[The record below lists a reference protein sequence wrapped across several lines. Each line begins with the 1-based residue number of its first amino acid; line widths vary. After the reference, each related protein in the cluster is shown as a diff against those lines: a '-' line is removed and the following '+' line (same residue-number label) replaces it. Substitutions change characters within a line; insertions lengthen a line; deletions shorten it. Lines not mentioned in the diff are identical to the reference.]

1 MAAPIRIGDL
11 LKDKGFIGD
20 EHIRYALQVQKVT
33 KEKLGQVLTRT
44 GLVSEYDLVYT
55 VAQQLGLEYVN
66 LNRIQPDFQLL
77 KRFNRN
83 TCLAQRVFPYA
94 VDGDQVVV
102 AISDVP
108 DAKNEQFILRATGMK
123 PTWVMAEESRVIAS
137 IYNFFYFLDN
147 PVEKLMEREVG
158 IIAADTSRTVSPD
171 TLINYLLLLAVKNR
185 TTDIHLR
192 PMAQGIAV
200 AFRVDGVLSNVA
212 FFPPQLMRVITSIK
226 LVGGM
231 DIAEQRLPQD
241 GRWTANLLERRYDI
255 RVSTVVTP
263 FGENV
268 VMRLLSQER
277 ASFSLPA
284 LGFME
289 DDVATMTRILDEPFG
304 IVIMCGP
311 TGSGKSTTLV
321 AGLTSL
327 DLLGKNVLT
336 VENPIEYVVPLARQ
350 TQINPAAGY
359 DFADAMRYFL
369 RHDPDVI
376 LIGEMRDVETAKT
389 ALTAATTGHLVLTT
403 LHSNTSLGSIPRLQG
418 LEMDTEMLAE
428 SLIAVVAQR
437 LVRTVCPHCK
447 EEYIPSQDDLAYM
460 GVSAEQAGKLTR
472 GTGCEMCNQTGYL
485 GRTLVYEIMV
495 VDREVRQLLERS
507 ADLTDVEETLQ
518 RKGFRTMF
526 DIGVI
531 KTLDGVTTVEELQRV
546 LGRTRY

>member
-33 KEKLGQVLTRT
+33 REKLGQVLTRT

-94 VDGDQVVV
+94 VEGDRVVT

-192 PMAQGIAV
+192 PMSQGIAV

-212 FFPPQLMRVITSIK
+212 FFPPQLMRLITTIK

-277 ASFSLPA
+277 ASFSMAA
-284 LGFME
+284 LGFLDE
-289 DDVATMTRILDEPFG
+289 DVKSMTRILEEPFG

-350 TQINPAAGY
+350 TQVNPQAGY
-359 DFADAMRYFL
+359 DFSDAMRYFL

-376 LIGEMRDVETAKT
+376 LIGEMRDEETAKT

-418 LEMDTEMLAE
+418 LDMDTEMLAE

-447 EEYIPSQDDLAYM
+447 EEYEPSSEDLKYL
-460 GVSAEQAGKLTR
+460 GVSAEKAGKLVR
-472 GTGCEMCNQTGYL
+472 GTGCELCNQTGYL
-485 GRTLVYEIMV
+485 GRTLVYEVMV
-495 VDREVRQLLERS
+495 VDREIRQLLEKS
-507 ADLTDVEETLQ
+507 ADLTDIEETLQ

-526 DIGVI
+526 DIGVV